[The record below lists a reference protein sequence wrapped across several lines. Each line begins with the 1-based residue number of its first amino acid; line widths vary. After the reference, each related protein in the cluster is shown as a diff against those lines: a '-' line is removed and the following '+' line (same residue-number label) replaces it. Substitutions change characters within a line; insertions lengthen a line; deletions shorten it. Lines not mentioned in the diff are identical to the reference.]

1 MKIRY
6 GEYVGLCGMQC
17 EVVKSNL
24 DEALIKLKENMDSL
38 VINHADIHNGLND
51 IDVIK
56 YFDIKDIIDE
66 YIINGHSVTYDMVT
80 DTILSFL
87 SYIEEG
93 ALIKYTYDVIPN
105 SFLLEVDDIYLDR
118 VNHIRKNLTRM
129 KDTTTELIKL
139 KVKTINGE
147 SNE

>member
-6 GEYVGLCGMQC
+6 DEYVSLCGMQC

-24 DEALIKLKENMDSL
+24 DEALIKLKEDMDSL
-38 VINHADIHNGLND
+38 IIAHRDIRNGLND
-51 IDVIK
+51 DNALK

-118 VNHIRKNLTRM
+118 VNHIRKNLARM
-129 KDTTTELIKL
+129 KDKTTELIKL
-139 KVKTINGE
+139 KVKMNDGE
-147 SNE
+147 NNE